1 MNPSGVY
8 VRIWEFVARPEARAE
23 FENFYGPD
31 GEWVQLFRRSE
42 AFLHTEFFRDLTR
55 KDHYVTVDSF
65 ASQAG
70 YEDFLREFRQEYEAL
85 DRRCDGVR
93 QSEKEIGAFTAL
105 GGSVIRAGA

>member
-65 ASQAG
+65 VSQAG